1 MKRSKPTINKGKGG
15 GQEMLPSRHALSQLV
30 GGTPEQR
37 SMNNY
42 AKLTPSGA
50 GALQREQVKAVATAH
65 LTQRR
70 SKNAALDPSQGSIE
84 SSGERTPL

>member
-50 GALQREQVKAVATAH
+50 GALTTYPAIIAE
-65 LTQRR
+65 
-70 SKNAALDPSQGSIE
+70 
-84 SSGERTPL
+84 GEKGADVLP